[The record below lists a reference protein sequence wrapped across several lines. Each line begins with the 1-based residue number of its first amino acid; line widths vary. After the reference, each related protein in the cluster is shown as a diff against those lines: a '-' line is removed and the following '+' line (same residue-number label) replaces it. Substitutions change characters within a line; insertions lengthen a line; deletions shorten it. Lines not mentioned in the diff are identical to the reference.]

1 VPAIAVDRSREGHAR
16 AARSFAG
23 HTGSPA
29 PILAALHPGAPQQ
42 HSQIIRGDLASREF
56 VAFWLDEANRIKAVM
71 NVNIWDVI
79 DAVKPLIRDG
89 IAVEPA
95 KLSDPQV
102 AYSELAAEL

>member
-1 VPAIAVDRSREGHAR
+1 
-16 AARSFAG
+16 
-23 HTGSPA
+23 
-29 PILAALHPGAPQQ
+29 
-42 HSQIIRGDLASREF
+42 